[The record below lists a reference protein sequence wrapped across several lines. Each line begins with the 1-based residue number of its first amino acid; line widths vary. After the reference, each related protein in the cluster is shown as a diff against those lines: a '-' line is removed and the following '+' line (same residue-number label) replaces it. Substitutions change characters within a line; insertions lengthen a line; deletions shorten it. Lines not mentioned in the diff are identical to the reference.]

1 MNRGIETVPIE
12 VIELCLKWMGRS
24 STGLITASFERQSTA
39 TGHAAAYQFA
49 ISDLSG
55 AANQFLSPS
64 DVKSPSMGSQ
74 PYVKE
79 IHLLHY
85 SNQLTK
91 SQIALHRSVPV
102 IDIKSPRHTP
112 TPPSALHHFLHTLGH
127 RF

>member
-1 MNRGIETVPIE
+1 MNCGMETVPIE
-12 VIELCLKWMGRS
+12 VIELCLEWMGRS
-24 STGLITASFERQSTA
+24 LTVVDLQRRLNARALPQ
-39 TGHAAAYQFA
+39 GHAAAYQFA

-55 AANQFLSPS
+55 AANEFLSPS
-64 DVKSPSMGSQ
+64 DVKSPSMSSQ
-74 PYVKE
+74 PYVK
-79 IHLLHY
+79 HD